1 VRLDD
6 RSFGIPRRATAS
18 RPAPRRIYKPRRSLN
33 DISVLS
39 KSCHGLNLGLSEA
52 VIWRMSVESQLVEK
66 ARETVEAEC
75 QPASAR
81 IKIYRATKLD
91 CDTWRLKAP
100 VLPEHACPQNP
111 AGCARRRTRRGSC
124 GRLNAGICAGLS
136 PSKENRDVIRA
147 PQADTARYASAI
159 ERGKTTIWECPSFS
173 SVRRAG
179 HGDWSTSRMISVLSD
194 RCKPREMCRRK
205 PSVWTRGLPG
215 GTQAT
220 LASVSPAHCLARSRL
235 TLAVRLY
242 GAVGQHVSA
251 PASISLSASRSHAT
265 SIPSTSVG
273 RHRRHYARRRRRPS
287 L

>member
-1 VRLDD
+1 
-6 RSFGIPRRATAS
+6 
-18 RPAPRRIYKPRRSLN
+18 
-33 DISVLS
+33 
-39 KSCHGLNLGLSEA
+39 
-52 VIWRMSVESQLVEK
+52 
-66 ARETVEAEC
+66 
-75 QPASAR
+75 
-81 IKIYRATKLD
+81 
-91 CDTWRLKAP
+91 

-194 RCKPREMCRRK
+194 RCKPREMWRRK

-242 GAVGQHVSA
+242 GAVG
-251 PASISLSASRSHAT
+251 HAT
-265 SIPSTSVG
+265 SIPSTFSWQAPTALRTPPAQAFAL
-273 RHRRHYARRRRRPS
+273 RHDLDYPASRRIDQHRCVIDDRVLIIRHTVFTRNRVKYHAFGGQNVANDDAGCCTQVYDGTFS
-287 L
+287 STT